1 MNIQRKERELESEI
15 YNFQLNVFILHFQ
28 KILKHF
34 DFTQEKIWPVMQSYL
49 SIENTLNCNKDI
61 SARFPPQATHPW
73 AFIIKLTIALTLNRW
88 TQFYNVNTNSMHP
101 LLLEFQM

>member
-1 MNIQRKERELESEI
+1 
-15 YNFQLNVFILHFQ
+15 
-28 KILKHF
+28 
-34 DFTQEKIWPVMQSYL
+34 MQSYL

-73 AFIIKLTIALTLNRW
+73 AFIIKLAIALTLNRW

-101 LLLEFQM
+101 LLLKFQM